1 MDNNVAVFLLA
12 SVLQGDDLE
21 QGGQS
26 KKFHPKRQ
34 IEKQARVLLVRDFL
48 LRLLSAGFS
57 WITKGN
63 PAVCSFCD
71 DT

>member
-34 IEKQARVLLVRDFL
+34 IENQARVLLVRDF
-48 LRLLSAGFS
+48 S
-57 WITKGN
+57 
-63 PAVCSFCD
+63 P
-71 DT
+71 